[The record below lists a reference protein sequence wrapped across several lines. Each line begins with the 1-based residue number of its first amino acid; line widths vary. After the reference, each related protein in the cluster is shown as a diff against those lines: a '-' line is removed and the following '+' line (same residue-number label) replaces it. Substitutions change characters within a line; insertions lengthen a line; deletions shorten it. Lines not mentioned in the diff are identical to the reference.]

1 MNTVEPIRNE
11 DLLYD
16 IEDYLKTRNY
26 RDYVLFETGIYLGR
40 RISDMLKLKV
50 RDVRN
55 KDHIYIRESKTNK
68 EAKIVIND
76 ELKKIYKV
84 YTKEMKDY
92 EFLFQS
98 REGKNKPITRQRVW
112 QILNNAADFFDYEEN
127 IGCHTLRKTFGYW
140 LYKTSKDVMGI
151 KDLLNHKDISVTK
164 RYIGVNQDTKDSL
177 VKGLSFRR
185 K

>member
-1 MNTVEPIRNE
+1 MNTVEPLRNQ

-16 IEDYLKTRNY
+16 IEDYLKTKNY
-26 RDYVLFETGIYLGR
+26 RDYVLFETGIYMGR
-40 RISDMLKLKV
+40 RISDMLKFKV
-50 RDVRN
+50 RDVKN

-68 EAKIVIND
+68 EANIAINS
-76 ELKKIYKV
+76 ELQKIYKK
-84 YTKEMKDY
+84 YTKDMNDY

-112 QILNNAADFFDYEEN
+112 QILNNAADFFEYKEN
-127 IGCHTLRKTFGYW
+127 IGCHTMRKTFGYW
-140 LYKTSKDVMGI
+140 LYKDSKDIMGI

-164 RYIGVNQDTKDSL
+164 IYIGVNQDTKDNL
-177 VKGLSFRR
+177 VKGLSFKR